1 MLENYTDIYNF
12 MFIHKIHKNPENIKN
27 AEKEIVAD
35 NSCMMYV
42 VLHTPEVLNHI
53 PQKNDMTF
61 LKKFFQGY
69 ALDENNKNLS
79 AIELVKPFK
88 DDEFLCQYGMKAIA
102 DTRQKQ
108 KQSLNKAKSI

>member
-35 NSCMMYV
+35 NDCMMYV

-53 PQKNDMTF
+53 PQKGDLKF
-61 LKKFFQGY
+61 LNKFFEAY
-69 ALDENNKNLS
+69 ALRETNKQLS
-79 AIELVKPFK
+79 TMELIKPFK
-88 DDEFLCQYGMKAIA
+88 DDEFLCHYGMKSISDA
-102 DTRQKQ
+102 RQK
-108 KQSLNKAKSI
+108 KKSSLSI